1 MATPI
6 SVGVTAVVAV
16 LRNPKRVQV
25 LFQNTGATTLYFY
38 RNPNIPSTTSFE
50 FQLNPGTTAT
60 NENSKLITDSI
71 AQFNVISSAAA
82 GVLAIFETT
91 RA

>member
-6 SVGVTAVVAV
+6 SVGVTAVVAA
-16 LRNPKRVQV
+16 LRNPDRVQV

-50 FQLNPGTTAT
+50 FSLAPGATPT
-60 NENSKLITDSI
+60 NENSELSTNSI
-71 AQFNVISSAAA
+71 AQFNVISSAAG
-82 GVLAIFETT
+82 GVLAIYETA